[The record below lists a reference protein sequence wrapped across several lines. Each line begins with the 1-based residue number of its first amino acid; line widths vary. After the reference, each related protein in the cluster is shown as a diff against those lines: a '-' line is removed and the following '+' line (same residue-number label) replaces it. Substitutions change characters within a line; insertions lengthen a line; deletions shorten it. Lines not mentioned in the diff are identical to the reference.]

1 MKKTMMLSIFAGG
14 LFLFTSCQEAAKQE
28 TATTPVVTETAKPD
42 KAALKAEIQSLEN
55 AWAAADNARDANA
68 LAAFYTEDAVSMSNN
83 KPMIAG
89 RAAILKD
96 IEASMAKRV
105 KGSTVSYEIMDVYA
119 GENTATETGKTT
131 VKDSTGKVTYTGKY
145 MAIWEQKNGKY
156 LCVRDISNDDV
167 KEK

>member
-1 MKKTMMLSIFAGG
+1 MKKSMILSIFAGG

-28 TATTPVVTETAKPD
+28 TATIPVVTETAKPD
-42 KAALKAEIQSLEN
+42 MAALKAEIQGLEN

-68 LAAFYTEDAVSMSNN
+68 LAALLAEDAVSMPGN
-83 KPMIAG
+83 KPMIVG

-96 IEASMAKRV
+96 IEAGMAKKV
-105 KGSTVSYEIMDVYA
+105 KSTTVTYEVMDVFA
-119 GENTATETGKTT
+119 GENTATETGRTT

-145 MAIWEQKNGKY
+145 MAVWEKRDGKY
-156 LCVRDISNDDV
+156 LCIRDIGNDDV